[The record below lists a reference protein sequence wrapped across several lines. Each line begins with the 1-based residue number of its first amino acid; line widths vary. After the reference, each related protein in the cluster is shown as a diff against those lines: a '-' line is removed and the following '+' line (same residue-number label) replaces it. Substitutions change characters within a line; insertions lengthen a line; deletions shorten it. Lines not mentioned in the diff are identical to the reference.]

1 MSKSQIY
8 LSQCIEAASKSQ
20 MCFTLGAV
28 LVKGGKIISTGY
40 NHRRTHYDGG
50 ELNNQG
56 PRKVCQGLPHQFPP
70 RVYHF
75 YTDHE
80 SQPMS
85 MHAEMHAIYKC
96 TGLTPSFKTQVQA
109 CQRRHTPL
117 KQRQSRKLFK
127 RQPVARALSLSM
139 SHRHVCA

>member
-56 PRKVCQGLPHQFPP
+56 PRK
-70 RVYHF
+70 
-75 YTDHE
+75 
-80 SQPMS
+80 PMS
-85 MHAEMHAIYKC
+85 MHAEMHAIYQC

-117 KQRQSRKLFK
+117 KQRQSRKLSK